1 MAKKEDAHKIIST
14 NKEARFRFF
23 IEQTYEAG
31 IVLQGTEV
39 KSLRAGKAQMS
50 DSYVYIQNGEAFL
63 SNMHI
68 EEYTHGNRE
77 NHNPLR
83 TRKLLLKK
91 KEISLMADAIQKEG
105 KTIVPTQMYF
115 LKGKAKIEIGIAKGK
130 KTHDK
135 RQSIKEKEAKREM
148 DRAFK
153 KRY

>member
-1 MAKKEDAHKIIST
+1 MAKRDESRKIIST

-23 IEQTYEAG
+23 IENTYEAG
-31 IVLQGTEV
+31 VVLTGTEV

-50 DSYVYIQNGEAFL
+50 DSYVFIQNNEAFL

-83 TRKLLLKK
+83 TRKLLLNK
-91 KEISLMADAIQKEG
+91 KELEDMADAVQRAG

-115 LKGKAKIEIGIAKGK
+115 LKGKVKVEIGIAKGK
-130 KTHDK
+130 KAHDK
-135 RQSIKEKEAKREM
+135 RDSIKAKEAKREI
-148 DRAFK
+148 DRSM
-153 KRY
+153 KRR